1 MSHYHLEIIM
11 PRTADISKSIEEI
24 MLPFS
29 ENEEENEDHSGHSF
43 WDFYVIG
50 GRWAGAKE
58 RCTYNTNALEQ
69 FYIKMQENKITVSG
83 ITCGKQSI
91 SPESQI
97 PLVDKIWNELFPTE
111 TGEIVSCPL
120 FAHSN
125 NQYDSND
132 LLSCDISRV
141 DEIPENLKCERV
153 IIAGPDY
160 SDKKFKA
167 QHMLCESIW
176 NGVNHVKTTWNGNVL
191 SAISEWQERIKK
203 YKEEYAKKHTVQPD
217 WLCITIDY
225 HS

>member
-69 FYIKMQENKITVSG
+69 FN
-83 ITCGKQSI
+83 
-91 SPESQI
+91 
-97 PLVDKIWNELFPTE
+97 
-111 TGEIVSCPL
+111 
-120 FAHSN
+120 A
-125 NQYDSND
+125 

-141 DEIPENLKCERV
+141 DEIPENLKCARV

-191 SAISEWQERIKK
+191 SAISEWQERIKE